1 MTLGVKNET
10 VVIGEI
16 VTPKELGILSF
27 QIFLSLENSSKNINF
42 LNIFSQDYF
51 AKNVNYGYILCRL
64 FL

>member
-16 VTPKELGILSF
+16 VTPNDSV
-27 QIFLSLENSSKNINF
+27 SLENSSKNINF
-42 LNIFSQDYF
+42 LNIFLQDFF
-51 AKNVNYGYILCRL
+51 AKIVNYGYILCRL